1 MGQFLGV
8 HLNICLQQVDVVLNS
23 FVNVTA
29 TIYSQIL
36 SAYVWDGAGISLQ
49 MVL

>member
-1 MGQFLGV
+1 MGQFPGV
-8 HLNICLQQVDVVLNS
+8 HLDICLQVDVVLNS

-36 SAYVWDGAGISLQ
+36 SAYVWDGAGISEQ

>member
-1 MGQFLGV
+1 MGQFPGV
-8 HLNICLQQVDVVLNS
+8 HLDICLQVDVVLNS
-23 FVNVTA
+23 FVAVTA

-36 SAYVWDGAGISLQ
+36 SAYVWDGAGISEQ